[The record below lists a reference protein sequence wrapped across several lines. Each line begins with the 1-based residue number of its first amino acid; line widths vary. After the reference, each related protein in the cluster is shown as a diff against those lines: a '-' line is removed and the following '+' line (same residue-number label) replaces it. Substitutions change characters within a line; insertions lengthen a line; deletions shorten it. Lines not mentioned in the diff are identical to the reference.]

1 MSCVWCYTLNR
12 KEDSVR
18 GNGVWPVSSFLM
30 MPREPPRVHFRP
42 ISTQIPNSEQ
52 FLFLEKSFTFR
63 SKQVILGT
71 VSNTKQ
77 QKVPS
82 CRKWPIWS
90 SNAKCQI
97 IFGKEFFGRNLI
109 WCLFVYNRS
118 SSLIHSGVT
127 NDARPPSP
135 RSSPDSVSLKVQ
147 ISRFLVSRFS
157 REYHDLP
164 DLETGLT
171 GWHNSVCRNQLTAP
185 SVIQLQGLFHL
196 K

>member
-1 MSCVWCYTLNR
+1 MSCSQCYTLNR

-30 MPREPPRVHFRP
+30 MPREPPRVHFCP
-42 ISTQIPNSEQ
+42 ISTQNPQFWTVPLLGEQ
-52 FLFLEKSFTFR
+52 FHIQIKTSD
-63 SKQVILGT
+63 LGT
-71 VSNTKQ
+71 VSDTKQ

-157 REYHDLP
+157 REYRDLP
-164 DLETGLT
+164 DLEAGLT
-171 GWHNSVCRNQLTAP
+171 GWHNSVCRNQLTET

>member
-1 MSCVWCYTLNR
+1 MTGEQLPNDAPRTTESPFLPNFYPKSPILNSFSSR
-12 KEDSVR
+12 EMVSHSAKSSVLQK
-18 GNGVWPVSSFLM
+18 VTHHIV
-30 MPREPPRVHFRP
+30 
-42 ISTQIPNSEQ
+42 
-52 FLFLEKSFTFR
+52 
-63 SKQVILGT
+63 
-71 VSNTKQ
+71 KQ
-77 QKVPS
+77 Q
-82 CRKWPIWS
+82 CILL
-90 SNAKCQI
+90 KCKI

-135 RSSPDSVSLKVQ
+135 RSSPDSISLKVQ

-157 REYHDLP
+157 REYRDLP
-164 DLETGLT
+164 DLEAGLT